1 MPVKEGVNEC
11 QVLLILGDPG
21 AVSQAGEKARRK
33 FSSTGGKAPEF
44 PTLTGPFPND
54 QANVGS

>member
-1 MPVKEGVNEC
+1 MPGTPHPRRPR
-11 QVLLILGDPG
+11 GG
-21 AVSQAGEKARRK
+21 QAGEKARRK
-33 FSSTGGKAPEF
+33 FSSTGGKAPEL